1 MVRGHE
7 IKVVAV
13 TGVKGHEVVDR
24 LTGWQLECPL
34 AGQGQVRQEGEL

>member
-1 MVRGHE
+1 MRGHE

-13 TGVKGHEVVDR
+13 TGVKGHEVVDC

-34 AGQGQVRQEGEL
+34 VGQGHVLQEGEL

>member
-13 TGVKGHEVVDR
+13 VGVKGHEVVDR
-24 LTGWQLECPL
+24 LAGWQLECPL
-34 AGQGQVRQEGEL
+34 VGQGHVRQKGEL

>member
-13 TGVKGHEVVDR
+13 IGVKGHEVVHR
-24 LTGWQLECPL
+24 FTGWQLERPL
-34 AGQGQVRQEGEL
+34 VGQGHVRQEGEL

>member
-13 TGVKGHEVVDR
+13 AGVKGHEVVDR
-24 LTGWQLECPL
+24 LTGWQLERPL
-34 AGQGQVRQEGEL
+34 VGQGHVRQEGEL